1 MGAPPRLLFIC
12 DDPAVFR
19 GVSLALRLGLPGLVA
34 SGAHDTAALSLAL
47 EQGAFDVV
55 ITDYQLGWTN
65 GPAVVTAV
73 KERWPECPIV
83 LFSVSGED
91 ELSRDLASVERA
103 DPGVELPESVAL
115 LAGTVRAALERAEL
129 QRERRAAE
137 AALRESEARFRS
149 VFESASD
156 AIVLADAGGA
166 IASWNGGAASMF
178 GYRAEEIVG
187 RALATLVPER
197 HRETLAEN
205 IVALRADGGP
215 SSASAA
221 SELNGLRRDGTEF
234 PIEMALSAWETGH
247 GLNFAGVIRDVT
259 IRRRAEVA
267 ARRSYRRLRR
277 LSSRLAEVQ
286 ERERT
291 SIAREVHDELGGALT
306 ALCMDIAWVRKRVG
320 EDARDTASIQA
331 RLEGMTQAVETTIDR
346 VRRISAELRPQILD
360 QLGLA
365 AAIQWQAGEFEVRT
379 GIRCRVRATE
389 LRVGRVVGTGL
400 FRAVQECLTNVARHA
415 GARAVEIQIR
425 RDREA
430 LILTVRDDGHGIT
443 AEAAESPTSLGLRGI
458 QERAALLGGACSV
471 RGGAEGT
478 VVTVTVPART
488 PRRRPALPRETVA

>member
-1 MGAPPRLLFIC
+1 
-12 DDPAVFR
+12 
-19 GVSLALRLGLPGLVA
+19 
-34 SGAHDTAALSLAL
+34 
-47 EQGAFDVV
+47 
-55 ITDYQLGWTN
+55 
-65 GPAVVTAV
+65 
-73 KERWPECPIV
+73 
-83 LFSVSGED
+83 
-91 ELSRDLASVERA
+91 
-103 DPGVELPESVAL
+103 
-115 LAGTVRAALERAEL
+115 
-129 QRERRAAE
+129 
-137 AALRESEARFRS
+137 
-149 VFESASD
+149 
-156 AIVLADAGGA
+156 
-166 IASWNGGAASMF
+166 
-178 GYRAEEIVG
+178 
-187 RALATLVPER
+187 
-197 HRETLAEN
+197 
-205 IVALRADGGP
+205 
-215 SSASAA
+215 
-221 SELNGLRRDGTEF
+221 
-234 PIEMALSAWETGH
+234 MALSAWETGH

-259 IRRRAEVA
+259 IRRRAEEA

-415 GARAVEIQIR
+415 GARAVDIQIR